1 MNFFPLPI
9 HMKKATG
16 FKTKLWQ
23 KYWMVRINFSVEFC
37 PLLSNLNSTLK
48 SNIEEGKRENLFTA
62 LWS

>member
-1 MNFFPLPI
+1 
-9 HMKKATG
+9 MKKATG